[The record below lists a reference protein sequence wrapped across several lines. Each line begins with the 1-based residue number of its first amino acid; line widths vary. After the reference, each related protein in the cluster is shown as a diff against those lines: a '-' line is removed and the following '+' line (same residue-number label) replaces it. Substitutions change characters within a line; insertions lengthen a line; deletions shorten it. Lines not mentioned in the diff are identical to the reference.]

1 MAMKPVVN
9 GLEQT
14 YGDRIE
20 FRRVDIDDEQSDK
33 ISRKYRVSGVPTYV
47 FLDGN
52 EDLIFSRVGGRSE
65 ERLTGD
71 FELLLKP

>member
-1 MAMKPVVN
+1 MSMKPIVN
-9 GLEQT
+9 GLEQK
-14 YGDRIE
+14 YGEQIE

-52 EDLIFSRVGGRSE
+52 EELIFSRSGGRTEARMASD
-65 ERLTGD
+65 L
-71 FELLLKP
+71 ELLLQP